1 MATKNT
7 EEREMMMPPGLSN
20 PPEITSPPTYEIN
33 SEEVQE
39 IITAVPSWIL
49 RRGSTAI
56 FLILFSIVM
65 ASAFI
70 QYPDVVKT
78 RLKVNSLNAPK
89 IVYVRQTGKI
99 ISLLVKEGTQ
109 VKQNDPLAFMES
121 TADHRDVLKLQETL
135 MQITAQLNKTGL
147 AKEVLLDNLR
157 LGEIQ
162 GAYQSFYQQYLQF
175 ISTQNGGYYLNRK
188 KYLQQDLQEIE
199 KLKNQIH
206 VQKKIQDKEYANV
219 EQEFEAYKKLYQK
232 GVISVNEYKQQE
244 NKYLAGKYPLEQTV
258 TALINNSTS
267 YAAKQKEIMEVDHT
281 IQEEKAK
288 FIQSL
293 NNMVTETDA
302 WLKLYVLSAPVAGI
316 VSYAG
321 IVQENQTANAN
332 QELFI
337 INPANTN
344 FFGEVYIPQDNMG
357 KVRVGQRTLVKMR
370 SFPFEQYGLI
380 RGNVNYISDVAFK
393 DSVFIAKIAFDEFE
407 NKDPEHK
414 IVLKNGMQA
423 EVEIITEESSLLRRF
438 TRSITKMLNNN

>member
-1 MATKNT
+1 MATKNI
-7 EEREMMMPPGLSN
+7 EE
-20 PPEITSPPTYEIN
+20 PEEEVIAGYEIN

-56 FLILFSIVM
+56 FLILFSIVL

-89 IVYVRQTGKI
+89 IVYVKQTGKI
-99 ISLLVKEGTQ
+99 VSLLVKEGAQ

-121 TADHRDVLKLQETL
+121 TASHPDVLKLHEAL
-135 MQITAQLNKTGL
+135 KEIADQLNKTGL
-147 AKEVLLDNLR
+147 AKVVVLENLR
-157 LGEIQ
+157 LGELQ
-162 GAYQSFYQQYLQF
+162 AAYQNFYQQYLQF

-188 KYLQQDLQEIE
+188 KYLQQDLLEIE
-199 KLKNQIH
+199 KLKNQII
-206 VQKKIQDKEYANV
+206 VQKKIQDKEYANI
-219 EQEFEAYKKLYQK
+219 EQEFEAYKKLHQK
-232 GVISVNEYKQQE
+232 GVISMNEFKQQE

-258 TALINNSTS
+258 TSLINNNTT
-267 YAAKQKEIMEVDHT
+267 YAAKQKEILDIDHT

-293 NNMVTETDA
+293 SNMVTETDA

-321 IVQENQTANAN
+321 IVQENQTMNAN
-332 QELFI
+332 QELFV

-357 KVRVGQRTLVKMR
+357 KIKVGQRTLVKMR

-393 DSVFIAKIAFDEFE
+393 DSVFIAKIAFDQFE

-438 TRSITKMLNNN
+438 TRNITKMLNNN

>member
-1 MATKNT
+1 MAKKNI
-7 EEREMMMPPGLSN
+7 EE
-20 PPEITSPPTYEIN
+20 PEEEAVTGYEIN

-56 FLILFSIVM
+56 FLILFSIVL

-89 IVYVRQTGKI
+89 IVYVKQTGKI
-99 ISLLVKEGTQ
+99 VSLLVKEGAQ

-121 TADHRDVLKLQETL
+121 TASHQDVLKLHEAL
-135 MQITAQLNKTGL
+135 KEIADQLNKTGL
-147 AKEVLLDNLR
+147 AKVVVLENLH
-157 LGEIQ
+157 LGELQ
-162 GAYQSFYQQYLQF
+162 AAYQNFYQQYLQF

-188 KYLQQDLQEIE
+188 KYLQQDLLEIE
-199 KLKNQIH
+199 KLKNQII
-206 VQKKIQDKEYANV
+206 VQKKIQDKEYANI
-219 EQEFEAYKKLYQK
+219 EQEFEAYKKLHQK
-232 GVISVNEYKQQE
+232 GVISMNEFKQQE

-258 TALINNSTS
+258 TSLINNNTT
-267 YAAKQKEIMEVDHT
+267 YAAKQKEILDVDHT

-293 NNMVTETDA
+293 SNMVTETDA

-321 IVQENQTANAN
+321 IVQENQTMNAN
-332 QELFI
+332 QELFV

-357 KVRVGQRTLVKMR
+357 KIKVGQRTLVKMR

-393 DSVFIAKIAFDEFE
+393 DSVFIAKIAFDQFE

-438 TRSITKMLNNN
+438 TRNITKMLNNN

>member
-1 MATKNT
+1 MAKKNI
-7 EEREMMMPPGLSN
+7 EEIEEE
-20 PPEITSPPTYEIN
+20 EIIEGYEIN

-56 FLILFSIVM
+56 FLILFSIVL

-89 IVYVRQTGKI
+89 LVYVKQTGKI
-99 ISLLVKEGTQ
+99 VSLLVKEGAQ
-109 VKQNDPLAFMES
+109 VKQNEPLAFMES
-121 TADHRDVLKLQETL
+121 TASHRDILKLHEAL
-135 MQITAQLNKTGL
+135 AQISEQLNKTGL
-147 AKEVLLDNLR
+147 AKVVVMENLR
-157 LGEIQ
+157 LGELQ
-162 GAYQSFYQQYLQF
+162 AAYQNFYQQYLQF

-188 KYLQQDLQEIE
+188 KYLQQDLVEIE
-199 KLKNQIH
+199 KLKNQIII
-206 VQKKIQDKEYANV
+206 QKKIQDKEYANV
-219 EQEFEAYKKLYQK
+219 EQEFEAYKKLHQK
-232 GVISVNEYKQQE
+232 GVISVNEFKQQE

-258 TALINNSTS
+258 TSLINNNTT
-267 YAAKQKEIMEVDHT
+267 YAAKQKEILEVDHT

-293 NNMVTETDA
+293 SNMVTETDA
-302 WLKLYVLSAPVAGI
+302 WLKLYVLSAPVAGV

-321 IVQENQTANAN
+321 IVQENQTMNAN
-332 QELFI
+332 QELFV

-357 KVRVGQRTLVKMR
+357 KIKVGQRTLVKMR

-393 DSVFIAKIAFDEFE
+393 DSVFIAKIAFDQFE

-438 TRSITKMLNNN
+438 TRNITKMLNNN

>member
-1 MATKNT
+1 
-7 EEREMMMPPGLSN
+7 MPPGLSN

-147 AKEVLLDNLR
+147 AKEILLDNLR

>member
-1 MATKNT
+1 MAKKNI
-7 EEREMMMPPGLSN
+7 EEIEEE
-20 PPEITSPPTYEIN
+20 EINQGYEIN

-56 FLILFSIVM
+56 FLILFSIVL

-89 IVYVRQTGKI
+89 LVYVKQTGKI
-99 ISLLVKEGTQ
+99 VSLLVKEGAQ
-109 VKQNDPLAFMES
+109 VKQNEPLAFMES
-121 TADHRDVLKLQETL
+121 TASHRDILKLHEALT
-135 MQITAQLNKTGL
+135 QISEQLNKTGL
-147 AKEVLLDNLR
+147 AKVVVMENLR
-157 LGEIQ
+157 LGELQ
-162 GAYQSFYQQYLQF
+162 AAYQNFYQQYLQF

-188 KYLQQDLQEIE
+188 KYLQQDLLEIE
-199 KLKNQIH
+199 KLKNQII
-206 VQKKIQDKEYANV
+206 VQKKIQDKEYANI
-219 EQEFEAYKKLYQK
+219 EQEFEAYKKLHQK
-232 GVISVNEYKQQE
+232 GVISMNEFKQQE

-258 TALINNSTS
+258 TSLINNNTT
-267 YAAKQKEIMEVDHT
+267 YAAKQKEILDVDHT

-293 NNMVTETDA
+293 SNMVTETDA

-321 IVQENQTANAN
+321 IVQENQTMNAN
-332 QELFI
+332 QELFV

-357 KVRVGQRTLVKMR
+357 KIKVGQRTLVKMR

-393 DSVFIAKIAFDEFE
+393 DSVFIAKIAFDQFE

-438 TRSITKMLNNN
+438 TRNITKMLNNN

>member
-1 MATKNT
+1 MATKNI
-7 EEREMMMPPGLSN
+7 EE
-20 PPEITSPPTYEIN
+20 PEEEAIAGYEIN

-56 FLILFSIVM
+56 FLILFSIVL

-89 IVYVRQTGKI
+89 IVYVKQTGKI
-99 ISLLVKEGTQ
+99 VSLLVKEGTQ

-121 TADHRDVLKLQETL
+121 TASHQDVLKLHEAL
-135 MQITAQLNKTGL
+135 KEIADQLNKTGL
-147 AKEVLLDNLR
+147 AKVVVLENLH
-157 LGEIQ
+157 LGELQ
-162 GAYQSFYQQYLQF
+162 AAYQNFYQQYLQF

-188 KYLQQDLQEIE
+188 KYLQQDLLEIE
-199 KLKNQIH
+199 KLKNQII
-206 VQKKIQDKEYANV
+206 VQKKIQDKEYANI
-219 EQEFEAYKKLYQK
+219 EQEFEAYKKLHQK
-232 GVISVNEYKQQE
+232 GVISMNEFKQQE

-258 TALINNSTS
+258 TSLINNNTS
-267 YAAKQKEIMEVDHT
+267 YAAKQKEIMDVDHT

-293 NNMVTETDA
+293 SNMVTETDA
-302 WLKLYVLSAPVAGI
+302 WLKLYVLSAPVAGL

-321 IVQENQTANAN
+321 IVQENQTMNAN
-332 QELFI
+332 QELFV

-357 KVRVGQRTLVKMR
+357 KIKVGQRTLVKMR

-393 DSVFIAKIAFDEFE
+393 DSVFIAKIAFDQFE

-438 TRSITKMLNNN
+438 TRNITKMLNNN

>member
-1 MATKNT
+1 MATENIEET
-7 EEREMMMPPGLSN
+7 EEKVTPGF
-20 PPEITSPPTYEIN
+20 EIN

-49 RRGSTAI
+49 RGGSTLV
-56 FLILFSIVM
+56 FLILASIIL

-70 QYPDVVKT
+70 QYPDIVKT

-89 IVYVRQTGKI
+89 LVYVKQTGKI
-99 ISLLVKEGTQ
+99 VSLLVKEGTQ
-109 VKQNDPLAFMES
+109 VKQNAPLAFMES
-121 TADHRDVLKLQETL
+121 TANHRDVLQLLQALTEINT
-135 MQITAQLNKTGL
+135 QLNKNGL
-147 AKEVLLDNLR
+147 AKAVTLENLR
-157 LGEIQ
+157 LGELQ
-162 GAYQSFYQQYLQF
+162 ASYQNFYQQYLQF

-188 KYLQQDLQEIE
+188 RYLQQDLLEIE
-199 KLKNQIH
+199 KLKSQIM
-206 VQKKIQDKEYANV
+206 VQRKIQEKEYANI

-244 NKYLAGKYPLEQTV
+244 NKYLAGKYPQEQTV
-258 TALINNSTS
+258 TSLINNNTT
-267 YAAKQKEIMEVDHT
+267 YAAKQKEILEIDHT

-288 FIQSL
+288 FVQSL
-293 NNMVTETDA
+293 SNMITETDG
-302 WLKLYVLSAPVAGI
+302 WLKLYVLSAPVDGL

-321 IVQENQTANAN
+321 IVQENQTVNAN

-357 KVRVGQRTLVKMR
+357 KIRVGQRTLVKMR

>member
-1 MATKNT
+1 MAKKNI
-7 EEREMMMPPGLSN
+7 EEIE
-20 PPEITSPPTYEIN
+20 EEEAITGYEIN

-56 FLILFSIVM
+56 FLILFSIVL

-89 IVYVRQTGKI
+89 LVYVKQTGKI
-99 ISLLVKEGTQ
+99 VSLLIKEGAQ
-109 VKQNDPLAFMES
+109 VKQNEPLAFMES
-121 TADHRDVLKLQETL
+121 TASHQDVLKLHEDL
-135 MQITAQLNKTGL
+135 AQITEQLNKTGM
-147 AKEVLLDNLR
+147 AKVVVMENLR
-157 LGEIQ
+157 LGELQ
-162 GAYQSFYQQYLQF
+162 SAYQNFYQQYLQF

-188 KYLQQDLQEIE
+188 KYLQQDLLEIE
-199 KLKNQIH
+199 KLKNQIII
-206 VQKKIQDKEYANV
+206 QKKIQDKEYANV
-219 EQEFEAYKKLYQK
+219 EQEFEAYKKLHQK
-232 GVISVNEYKQQE
+232 GVISVNEFKQQE

-258 TALINNSTS
+258 TSLINNNTT
-267 YAAKQKEIMEVDHT
+267 YAAKQKEILEVDHT

-293 NNMVTETDA
+293 SNMVTETDA

-321 IVQENQTANAN
+321 IVQENQTMNAN
-332 QELFI
+332 QELFV

-357 KVRVGQRTLVKMR
+357 KIKVGQRTLVKMR

-393 DSVFIAKIAFDEFE
+393 DSVFIAKIAFDQFE

-438 TRSITKMLNNN
+438 TRNITKMLNNN

>member
-1 MATKNT
+1 MATKNIEET
-7 EEREMMMPPGLSN
+7 EEEAIAG
-20 PPEITSPPTYEIN
+20 YEIN

-56 FLILFSIVM
+56 FLILFSIVL

-89 IVYVRQTGKI
+89 IVYVKQTGKI
-99 ISLLVKEGTQ
+99 VSLLVKEGAQ

-121 TADHRDVLKLQETL
+121 TANHQDVLKLHEAL
-135 MQITAQLNKTGL
+135 KQIADQLNKTGL
-147 AKEVLLDNLR
+147 AKVMVLENLR
-157 LGEIQ
+157 LGELQ
-162 GAYQSFYQQYLQF
+162 AAYQNFYQQYLQF

-188 KYLQQDLQEIE
+188 KYLQQDLLEIE
-199 KLKNQIH
+199 KLKNQIM

-219 EQEFEAYKKLYQK
+219 EQEFEAYKKLHQK
-232 GVISVNEYKQQE
+232 GVISMNEFKQQE

-258 TALINNSTS
+258 TSLINNNTT
-267 YAAKQKEIMEVDHT
+267 YAAKQKEILDIDHT

-293 NNMVTETDA
+293 SNMVTETDA
-302 WLKLYVLSAPVAGI
+302 WLKLYVLSAPVAGV

-321 IVQENQTANAN
+321 IVQENQTINAN
-332 QELFI
+332 QELFV

-357 KVRVGQRTLVKMR
+357 KIKVGQRTLVKMR

-393 DSVFIAKIAFDEFE
+393 DSVFIAKIAFDQFE

-438 TRSITKMLNNN
+438 TRNITKMLNNN

>member
-1 MATKNT
+1 MAKKNI
-7 EEREMMMPPGLSN
+7 EEIE
-20 PPEITSPPTYEIN
+20 EEEAITGYEIN

-56 FLILFSIVM
+56 FLILFSIVL

-89 IVYVRQTGKI
+89 IVYVKQTGKI
-99 ISLLVKEGTQ
+99 VSLLVKEGAQ

-121 TADHRDVLKLQETL
+121 TASHRDILKLHEAL
-135 MQITAQLNKTGL
+135 KEIADQLNKTGL
-147 AKEVLLDNLR
+147 AKVVVMENLR
-157 LGEIQ
+157 LGELQ
-162 GAYQSFYQQYLQF
+162 AAYQNFYQQYLQF

-188 KYLQQDLQEIE
+188 KYLQQDLLEIE
-199 KLKNQIH
+199 KLKNQII
-206 VQKKIQDKEYANV
+206 VQKKIQDKEYANI
-219 EQEFEAYKKLYQK
+219 EQEFEAYKKLHQK
-232 GVISVNEYKQQE
+232 GVISMNEFKQQE

-258 TALINNSTS
+258 TSLINNNTT
-267 YAAKQKEIMEVDHT
+267 YAAKQKEILDVDHT

-293 NNMVTETDA
+293 SNMVTETDA

-321 IVQENQTANAN
+321 IVQENQTMNAN
-332 QELFI
+332 QELFV

-357 KVRVGQRTLVKMR
+357 KIKVGQRTLVKMR

-393 DSVFIAKIAFDEFE
+393 DSVFIAKIAFDQFE

-438 TRSITKMLNNN
+438 TRNITKMLNNN

>member
-1 MATKNT
+1 MATKNIEET
-7 EEREMMMPPGLSN
+7 EEEAIAG
-20 PPEITSPPTYEIN
+20 YEIN

-56 FLILFSIVM
+56 FLILFSIVL

-70 QYPDVVKT
+70 QYPDIVKT

-89 IVYVRQTGKI
+89 IVYVKQTGKI
-99 ISLLVKEGTQ
+99 VSLLVKEGSQ
-109 VKQNDPLAFMES
+109 VKQNEPLAFMES
-121 TADHRDVLKLQETL
+121 TASHQDVLKLHEDL
-135 MQITAQLNKTGL
+135 KQIADQLNKTGL
-147 AKEVLLDNLR
+147 AKVVVMENLR
-157 LGEIQ
+157 LGELQ
-162 GAYQSFYQQYLQF
+162 AAYQNFYQQYLQF

-188 KYLQQDLQEIE
+188 KYLQQDLLEIE
-199 KLKNQIH
+199 KLKNQIM
-206 VQKKIQDKEYANV
+206 VQKKIQDKEYANI
-219 EQEFEAYKKLYQK
+219 EQEFEAYKKLHQK
-232 GVISVNEYKQQE
+232 GVISRNEFKQQE

-258 TALINNSTS
+258 TSLINNNTT
-267 YAAKQKEIMEVDHT
+267 YAAKQKEILDIDHT

-293 NNMVTETDA
+293 SNMVTETDA
-302 WLKLYVLSAPVAGI
+302 WLKLYVMTAPVAGI

-321 IVQENQTANAN
+321 IVQENQTINAN
-332 QELFI
+332 QELFV

-357 KVRVGQRTLVKMR
+357 KIKVGQRTLVKMR

-393 DSVFIAKIAFDEFE
+393 DSVFIAKIAFDKFE

-438 TRSITKMLNNN
+438 TRNITKMLNNN